1 MLGRLSVA
9 LLLVASPALA
19 NDPAPAGTA
28 RPEAAQEFKT
38 KKVCR
43 TVEVAGSFI
52 PRTHCVLK
60 KIPVKKPAPDS
71 EEAAN
76 ENGGADDGAA
86 KGQ

>member
-9 LLLVASPALA
+9 FLLVASPTLA
-19 NDPAPAGTA
+19 NDPAPAQS
-28 RPEAAQEFKT
+28 EAPTQEFKT

-60 KIPVKKPAPDS
+60 KIPVKKPAPEGAETATQSGAAD
-71 EEAAN
+71 EAA
-76 ENGGADDGAA
+76 
-86 KGQ
+86 KRQ

>member
-9 LLLVASPALA
+9 LLLVASPASA
-19 NDPAPAGTA
+19 ADPAPVQTDAQG
-28 RPEAAQEFKT
+28 QEFTT

-43 TVEVAGSFI
+43 TVDVAGSFI

-60 KIPVKKPAPDS
+60 KVPVKKPAP
-71 EEAAN
+71 EGAEAAKP
-76 ENGGADDGAA
+76 NGGGGDQEA